1 MENLTKRIDLP
12 NLIEPKLV
20 KTARQIYRDYCEGRP
35 NMVERPTGVVIN
47 QLTYRGQVVFSNKP
61 IRLPQEYF
69 IQRDQLDSQI

>member
-69 IQRDQLDSQI
+69 IPLNQLDSQI

>member
-1 MENLTKRIDLP
+1 MENLIRRIELTH
-12 NLIEPKLV
+12 LIELKLL